1 MAHVINEWVK
11 LWQKFVL
18 FQFHF
23 NWSHKWKYQSPFMS
37 EICSFFLFYFILFL
51 NFTILYW
58 FCQIS
63 KWIHHRYT
71 CVPHPEPSSVLPPPH
86 TIPLG
91 HPSAPVPSI
100 WKYALSTVA
109 IMDWLWYKISLEKS
123 KNSIRISWLSRIY
136 NKICKYLPHILF
148 VREIYSEYI
157 CVYLCVYCFLQ
168 RDVN

>member
-1 MAHVINEWVK
+1 MNG
-11 LWQKFVL
+11 
-18 FQFHF
+18 
-23 NWSHKWKYQSPFMS
+23 WSYDRSLCCFTFILIGHISGNISHHSCRKYAL
-37 EICSFFLFYFILFL
+37 SFFFILFL

-71 CVPHPEPSSVLPPPH
+71 CVPHPEPSSLLPPH
-86 TIPLG
+86 TIPLCR
-91 HPSAPVPSI
+91 PSAPVPSI

-136 NKICKYLPHILF
+136 NKICKYLPHILY